1 MPTPDMTYLNEGAV
15 SLAGANWGDG
25 TGFANTA
32 NLTISSGSQ
41 TITTALDQSSLTA
54 GIDTLTI
61 LPGFTGRIGGS
72 GYGSLKVDADEST
85 TNRIIYN
92 AGGGSLYL
100 QASGDNSIIS
110 NFWMSSLGSA
120 YLTGGTFSN
129 VVLGQGS
136 LSVDSTTVLTD
147 PIFDGGAAVVQAGTA
162 ATSLTVRGGSHVWK
176 RGATTINVYGR
187 GRLNID
193 CAGTAITT
201 LNILSSE
208 AEVVLTSS
216 GTITTVNNWGRLLAS
231 GIART
236 ITITNYNSGPAAF
249 LADAPSMLTRTNIG
263 RLGAKNI

>member
-1 MPTPDMTYLNEGAV
+1 MAIAYLNEGAI
-15 SLAGANWGDG
+15 SLAAANWSDA
-25 TGFANTA
+25 TGFANAAT
-32 NLTISSGSQ
+32 LVISSGSQ
-41 TITTALDQSSLTA
+41 TITTSLDQSTLTA
-54 GIDTLTI
+54 GIDTLDI

-92 AGGGSLYL
+92 AGGGSAYF

-208 AEVVLTSS
+208 AEVVLSSS
-216 GTITTVNNWGRLLAS
+216 GTITTVNNWGRLLADK
-231 GIART
+231 ITRA
-236 ITITNYNSGPAAF
+236 ITISTYNSGPAGF
-249 LADAPSMLTRTNIG
+249 LADSPSYLTRSAIG